1 VVGAEAGGVVV
12 GGADVGGVVVGG
24 ADVGAG
30 AGTGAGGGAERRVL
44 VIASLSLLRRPGRC

>member
-1 VVGAEAGGVVV
+1 MVIGAAADGGVV
-12 GGADVGGVVVGG
+12 GGADIG

-30 AGTGAGGGAERRVL
+30 AGGGAERGVL